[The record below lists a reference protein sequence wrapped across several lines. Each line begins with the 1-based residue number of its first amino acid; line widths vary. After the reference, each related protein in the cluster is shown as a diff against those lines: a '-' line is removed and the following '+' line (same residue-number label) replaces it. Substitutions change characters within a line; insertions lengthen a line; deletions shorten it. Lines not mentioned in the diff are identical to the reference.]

1 MKSIYKGMNI
11 IGSDETGV
19 GDYLT
24 PLVACAA
31 FVPFENVAKLEE
43 MGVTDSKKLSDK
55 QITELA
61 VRIKPLVKYSVK
73 HLTPAGYNKLNTS
86 YNANEL
92 KMFLHMGA
100 INELEDSNDKADLI
114 IIDQFSTEASI
125 KKYYK
130 RLGASSFDFK
140 QFKAKLKLVT
150 KGEMEHV
157 SVAAGS
163 ILARAFFVE
172 LMGKQNKKWN
182 TTFPLGTNKIVE
194 AFIEKFVE
202 KEGIEN
208 LKEVA
213 KLSFKT
219 TEKLFGKVSND

>member
-1 MKSIYKGMNI
+1 MKTIYKGLNI

-31 FVPFENVAKLEE
+31 FVPYQNVNKLEA
-43 MGVTDSKKLSDK
+43 MGVTDSKKFSDK
-55 QITELA
+55 QILELA
-61 VRIKPLVKYSVK
+61 AKIKPLVKYKVK
-73 HLTPAGYNKLNTS
+73 HLTQSGYNKLNTS

-100 INELEDSNDKADLI
+100 INALEEKINDVDLI

-125 KKYYK
+125 TKYYK
-130 RLGASSFDFK
+130 RLGSSSFDFVP
-140 QFKAKLKLVT
+140 FKAKLKLVT

-163 ILARAFFVE
+163 ILARAFFIE
-172 LMGKQNKKWN
+172 LMEKQNTKWN
-182 TTFPLGTNKIVE
+182 TVFPLGTNAIVE
-194 AFIEKFVE
+194 EFAVNFVE
-202 KEGIEN
+202 KNGIEK
-208 LKEVA
+208 LSEVA
-213 KLSFKT
+213 KVSFKT
-219 TEKLFGKVSND
+219 TEKLFGKVK